1 MLLRQFVNYKAV
13 PKTVTMII
21 QTRVRSVLGDR
32 LYAIENK
39 ANKDTLCLSVLFA
52 LNRHHDHGNTYKRE
66 HSTGACL

>member
-21 QTRVRSVLGDR
+21 QTRVLSVLGDR

-39 ANKDTLCLSVLFA
+39 ASKDTVCLSVL
-52 LNRHHDHGNTYKRE
+52 L
-66 HSTGACL
+66 L